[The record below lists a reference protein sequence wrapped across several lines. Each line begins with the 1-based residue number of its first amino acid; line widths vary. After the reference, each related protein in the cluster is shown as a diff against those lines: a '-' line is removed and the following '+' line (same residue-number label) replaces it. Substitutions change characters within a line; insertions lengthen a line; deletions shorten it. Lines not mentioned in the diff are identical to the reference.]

1 MTDAAADP
9 ADAAA
14 RAPKRKPL
22 GLILG
27 IVAALA
33 LGGGGFYAVRSG
45 IVDPGSLIAFGGSET
60 RIGSIGTKATP
71 SGSTAASPPPNAIRL
86 PGSTIPERTA

>member
-14 RAPKRKPL
+14 SAPKRKPL
-22 GLILG
+22 GLIIG

-45 IVDPGSLIAFGGSET
+45 IVDPGSLIAFGGGGGHGGGE
-60 RIGSIGTKATP
+60 
-71 SGSTAASPPPNAIRL
+71 AAVL
-86 PGSTIPERTA
+86 P